1 MHTYHYF
8 DTITG
13 EYAQLRESSKDIE
26 PAKAGYFIVKDQ
38 VVSRSTH
45 WFNGTDVVEYTEPQR
60 LAKAA
65 AIPFKQWSNQTM
77 AWVDYIAVDVAKEQK
92 LNWAA
97 AQREVADAAGFEFDG
112 DTFGIDSKSLM
123 KLQAVAVMVNSNP
136 ALLNN
141 PNYRVNVMRNNGL
154 ARAMTA
160 RNCVDAYTAAVE
172 KIIEFDD
179 RLQTLRTAISACT
192 TIDELNAL
200 EW

>member
-26 PAKAGYFIVKDQ
+26 PVEAGYFIVKDQ

-179 RLQTLRTAISACT
+179 RLQMLRTAISACT